1 MATLLALTNT
11 HLPPLMKRIVEHSRP
26 FLQPVLDLANAQMR
40 RGPVFVIGDAAGTVR
55 PHTASGTSKSI
66 ADAALLAQALRGW
79 TADAPLP
86 EDHLRAWE
94 QHRLQSLKDLA
105 ARGLSS
111 AAASRLGPTESTPVW
126 DRAAHR

>member
-1 MATLLALTNT
+1 MATLLALTDT
-11 HLPPLMKRIVEHSRP
+11 HLPPLMTRIVEHSQP

-66 ADAALLAQALRGW
+66 ADAAPLAQALRGW

-86 EDHLRAWE
+86 EDHLRIWE
-94 QHRLQSLKDLA
+94 QHRLHSLKDLD
-105 ARGLSS
+105 ARGFSS
-111 AAASRLGPTESTPVW
+111 ADASRLGPTESTPIW
-126 DRAAHR
+126 DRAADR